1 MKGFGE
7 KRPKKKKKLQTINNK
22 INLDQLI
29 KKAFDL
35 QRQGNKIEAGK
46 YYLYLI
52 KNGIEDYRV
61 FSNYGTFLKE
71 EGKHKEAEIN
81 LRKAII
87 LNPEYANA
95 YYNLA
100 GIFIDKKDFQQAEI
114 YLKQAIK
121 HKPNFAIAHYNLGF
135 MLKDLGRLQE
145 AELYTQNALEIYPH
159 FSDAYYSLSTINN
172 KNQNHKW
179 EEKLFSKDLLK
190 NQRSRDLVNIFF
202 ARANILHRKNEY
214 RESAKNL
221 ITANNLKLKMQ
232 KSDANFLIK
241 KTNELKKSL
250 SNLQNNSPKSSNDPI
265 SIFIVGLPRSGST
278 LIESIISLNSQV
290 TDLGEVNIFED
301 SYKEYIETSQK
312 LNLGEIYKKNIKR
325 INKQATI
332 TTNKWL
338 FNYQYAGIIAS
349 LIPNARIIH
358 CYRNPLD
365 NILSIYRAHFFN
377 SITFSSS
384 LVDCAE
390 VYSDQKKIM
399 KIYKNKFKNQIY
411 ELNYDKLVKNPIK
424 EIKSLIYW
432 LKWDWNE
439 LYLSPHLNKRQISTR
454 SNVEVRSPI
463 NSKSVGGWKNYKEML
478 KPAMEIITK
487 DKEHKDLKY

>member
-7 KRPKKKKKLQTINNK
+7 KRPKKKKKLHSIKNDIN
-22 INLDQLI
+22 INQLI
-29 KKAFDL
+29 ESAFEL
-35 QRQGNKIEAGK
+35 QRQGHKIKAAK
-46 YYLYLI
+46 YYSYLI

-71 EGKHKEAEIN
+71 DGKIKEAEIY
-81 LRKAII
+81 LRKSII
-87 LNPEYANA
+87 LNPKYANA

-100 GIFIDKKDFQQAEI
+100 GIFIDKRDFQKAEI
-114 YLKQAIK
+114 YLRQAIK
-121 HKPNFAIAHYNLGF
+121 LKPDFAIAHYNLGF
-135 MLKDLGRLQE
+135 MLKDLGRFKE
-145 AELYTQNALEIYPH
+145 AELHTLNALEVYPH
-159 FSDAYYSLSTINN
+159 LSDAYYSLSTLNN
-172 KNQNHKW
+172 TIKDQKW
-179 EEKLFSKDLLK
+179 QEKLFSKDILK
-190 NQRSRDLVNIFF
+190 NQNSRDLVNLFF
-202 ARANILHRKNEY
+202 ARSNILHKKNNY
-214 RESAKNL
+214 AESAKNL
-221 ITANNLKLKMQ
+221 ITANNLKLKTY

-241 KTNELKKSL
+241 KTNELKKSFN
-250 SNLQNNSPKSSNDPI
+250 NLQNNSLEISNDPI

-290 TDLGEVNIFED
+290 TDLGEVNILEE
-301 SYKEYIETSQK
+301 SYKEYIDSRLK
-312 LNLGEIYKKNIKR
+312 LNLGKIYKRRIQG
-325 INKQATI
+325 INKQASI

-338 FNYQYAGIIAS
+338 FNYQYAGIIAA

-377 SITFSSS
+377 SVRFSSS
-384 LVDCAE
+384 LIDCAE

-399 KIYKNKFKNQIY
+399 QIYKNKFKQKIY
-411 ELNYDKLVKNPIK
+411 DLNYDTLVNNPVK
-424 EIKSLIYW
+424 EIKSLIDW

-439 LYLSPHLNKRQISTR
+439 FYLLPHLNKRQISTR

-487 DKEHKDLKY
+487 DKEYKDLKY

>member
-1 MKGFGE
+1 MEHFS
-7 KRPKKKKKLQTINNK
+7 KKKAN
-22 INLDQLI
+22 I
-29 KKAFDL
+29 KK
-35 QRQGNKIEAGK
+35 Q
-46 YYLYLI
+46 
-52 KNGIEDYRV
+52 
-61 FSNYGTFLKE
+61 
-71 EGKHKEAEIN
+71 EIN

-179 EEKLFSKDLLK
+179 QEKLFSKDLLK
-190 NQRSRDLVNIFF
+190 NQRNRDLVNIFF

-390 VYSDQKKIM
+390 VYSDQKK
-399 KIYKNKFKNQIY
+399 
-411 ELNYDKLVKNPIK
+411 
-424 EIKSLIYW
+424 
-432 LKWDWNE
+432 
-439 LYLSPHLNKRQISTR
+439 
-454 SNVEVRSPI
+454 
-463 NSKSVGGWKNYKEML
+463 
-478 KPAMEIITK
+478 
-487 DKEHKDLKY
+487 